1 MFRDQAATDAAGVL
15 VGKTAAYGGGAS
27 AFVFGLSANEVAALG
42 GLLVATI
49 GLCVQWY
56 YNHRRDKREQVES
69 AERRARYKADP

>member
-1 MFRDQAATDAAGVL
+1 MSQDAVDAMGVL

-42 GLLVATI
+42 GLLVAVI

-56 YNHRRDKREQVES
+56 YNHRRDRREQAES
-69 AERRARYKADP
+69 AERISNLRKADP